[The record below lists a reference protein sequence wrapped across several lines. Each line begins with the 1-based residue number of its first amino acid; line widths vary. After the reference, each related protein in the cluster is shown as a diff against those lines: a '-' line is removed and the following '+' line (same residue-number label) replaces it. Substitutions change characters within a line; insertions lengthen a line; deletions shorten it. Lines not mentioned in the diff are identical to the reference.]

1 MRLFGLNLEGPTH
14 FSRGLVGFFV
24 VAPHARSDEV
34 LPRVCPST
42 GFGVNVIDCVGHF
55 SAIRASMVVTS
66 KHSSSRQWHTLG
78 HGHLHVTREDDD
90 IGSLPQ
96 SADSKH
102 GMVSF
107 VAERHGFTGHDEN
120 NRSAIR
126 HDSER
131 FIAGVE
137 DKRFHEVPF
146 VPAWRAG
153 CRVGPSRLAVKTQ
166 KALSYGQCLGVVQSR
181 DCVTVLGH
189 IG

>member
-1 MRLFGLNLEGPTH
+1 M
-14 FSRGLVGFFV
+14 V
-24 VAPHARSDEV
+24 VASKYSP
-34 LPRVCPST
+34 PRE
-42 GFGVNVIDCVGHF
+42 
-55 SAIRASMVVTS
+55 R
-66 KHSSSRQWHTLG
+66 HTLR
-78 HGHLHVTREDDD
+78 HRDFYIASQDHD
-90 IGSLPQ
+90 IWSFPQ

-107 VAERHGFTGHDEN
+107 VAERHGFTGHDKN

-166 KALSYGQCLGVVQSR
+166 KALSYGQCLAVVQSR